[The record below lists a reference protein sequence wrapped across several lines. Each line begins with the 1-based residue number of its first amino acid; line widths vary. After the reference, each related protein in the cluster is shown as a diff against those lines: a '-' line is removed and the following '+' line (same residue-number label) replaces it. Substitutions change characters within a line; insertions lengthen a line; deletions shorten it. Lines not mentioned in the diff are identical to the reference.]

1 MIENAQT
8 EGGHMS
14 DKVDELT
21 NDIDD
26 AVRTAE
32 ELQEEPG
39 AVDENKIKKVKTA
52 LDKAHDVAA
61 ELEDAE
67 D

>member
-1 MIENAQT
+1 
-8 EGGHMS
+8 MS